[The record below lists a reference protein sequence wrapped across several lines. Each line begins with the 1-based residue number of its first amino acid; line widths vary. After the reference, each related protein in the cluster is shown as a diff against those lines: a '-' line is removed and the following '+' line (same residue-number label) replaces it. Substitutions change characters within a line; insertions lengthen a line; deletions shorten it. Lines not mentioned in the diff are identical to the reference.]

1 MDNRRPMTLDE
12 QKKVMLNILVE
23 FAKFCDEHN
32 LMYYLDAGTLIGAVR
47 HKGFIPWDDDIDVN
61 MPQKDYDKF
70 IELTRKLEGY
80 LTDHIQV
87 EYCEDTTYTFLKI
100 SDDRTILVEFPEQ
113 NPMEVGVYIDVF
125 PKYGVAD
132 KSWKSKMI
140 CKVSEI
146 LGCMHWFCHY
156 SVYAWTRKDS
166 VYSVSKRLAGK
177 FLSPFFKD
185 ANWPVRL
192 QDAIMH
198 RYAKRHPLE
207 ECKYVTTLTNGEFH
221 KLAPK
226 ECFDGFQWLEFE
238 GIKFKGPK
246 DYDTYLHCL
255 YKGDYMQLP
264 PEDKRVQHNN
274 EAYWR

>member
-1 MDNRRPMTLDE
+1 MDNRKPMTLDE

-23 FAKFCDEHN
+23 FANFCDEHN
-32 LMYYLDAGTLIGAVR
+32 LTYYLDAGTLIGAVR

-70 IELTRKLEGY
+70 IELTRNLEGY

>member
-1 MDNRRPMTLDE
+1 MDNRKPMTLDE

-23 FAKFCDEHN
+23 FAKFCDEHD

-100 SDDRTILVEFPEQ
+100 SDDRTILVEFPVQ